1 MIKRSYRQLYTYI
14 LKEVLVSFFLAFLFF
29 FVIYFVNYIL
39 LMAEKILSKH
49 VPLMDVLTLLIC
61 YMPQIVAL
69 SFPFS
74 ALVGSLMAIGRFS
87 SDNEVLAFRASGVSV
102 LRLFL
107 PVFILSFIFSFI
119 SFLFN
124 DYFLPIGFIKSSE
137 IYRTLFSRNPGLELE
152 PYSAKTY
159 EDKVIITGN
168 VKNNQIDDV
177 IIIDKT
183 IDNKKRIITAK
194 NAYLLANKAQEGV
207 ISLELND
214 VFSHE
219 TDTGN
224 NGNYDYAYAKEM
236 VYNILVQNIISDG
249 GQIKP
254 SAREMTSLDVWYS
267 ILEKRKNLKE
277 KRLAQKEKVEKL
289 LHELTMEI
297 ELAREKT
304 YDSPGTL
311 SAAES
316 DIEKRI
322 NELSKEREK
331 DISDQSL
338 RIYLL
343 EFHKKFSHPFSCVFF
358 IIFAFPV
365 GLFAKRSGKILGFGI
380 GVLMSGLYW
389 AMLFVSYRTGYR
401 VDFSPFLVI
410 WFPNIIV
417 LAAGLFFFFLRF
429 KR

>member
-1 MIKRSYRQLYTYI
+1 MIKRSYKQLYSYI
-14 LKEVLVSFFLAFLFF
+14 LKEVLISFTVAFLFF

-49 VPLMDVLTLLIC
+49 VPFMDVLTLLIC
-61 YMPQIVAL
+61 YLPQIIAL

-87 SDNEVLAFRASGVSV
+87 SDNEILAFRASGVSV

-107 PVFILSFIFSFI
+107 PVFILSFIFSSI

-124 DYFLPIGFIKSSE
+124 DYFLPIGFIRSSM

-168 VKNNQIDDV
+168 VNNNRIDDV

-183 IDNKKRIITAK
+183 INNKKRIITAK
-194 NAYLLANKAQEGV
+194 NAYLLENKVQEGV
-207 ISLELND
+207 ISLELKQ

-219 TDTGN
+219 TDTSKS
-224 NGNYDYAYAKEM
+224 GNYDYAYAEEM
-236 VYNILVQNIISDG
+236 VYNILVQNIINTG
-249 GQIKP
+249 HIKP
-254 SAREMTSLDVWYS
+254 TAREMTSLDVWYS
-267 ILEKRKNLKE
+267 ILEKRKKLNE
-277 KRLAQKEKVEKL
+277 KRLIQKEKVTKL
-289 LHELTMEI
+289 LHELTMEV
-297 ELAREKT
+297 ELTRTKMN
-304 YDSPGTL
+304 DSPHILT
-311 SAAES
+311 SAEKN
-316 DIEKRI
+316 IEKRI
-322 NELSKEREK
+322 QDLEKERAK

-338 RIYLL
+338 RIHLL
-343 EFHKKFSHPFSCVFF
+343 EFNKKFSHPFSCVFF

-365 GLFAKRSGKILGFGI
+365 GLFAKRSGKVLGFGI
-380 GVLMSGLYW
+380 GVLMSGIYW
-389 AMLFVSYRTGYR
+389 GMLFVSYRTGYR
-401 VDFSPFLVI
+401 VDLPPALVI

-417 LAAGLFFFFLRF
+417 LGAGLFFFFLRF